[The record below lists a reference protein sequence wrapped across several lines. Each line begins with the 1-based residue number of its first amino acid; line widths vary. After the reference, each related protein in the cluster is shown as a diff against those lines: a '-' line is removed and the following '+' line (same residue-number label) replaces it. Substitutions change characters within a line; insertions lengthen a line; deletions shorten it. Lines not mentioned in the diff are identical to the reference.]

1 MQSVDELEEILS
13 TPSQALISDLE
24 RLSGDIL
31 ILGASGKMG
40 PSLARLAQRAV
51 RATGANRRVIAVA
64 RFSST
69 TVREAL
75 EREGVV
81 TVAADLMDE
90 QTLAALPDAQHV
102 VYMVGQKFGTAGQE
116 ALTWAINTYLPGR
129 VAQRY
134 RQSQIV
140 AFSTGNVYP
149 FVPIGSGG
157 AREDTAV
164 APIGDYAQSCL
175 GRERIFSHAS
185 LQYGTPLLVFRLNY
199 AIDMRYGVLHEI
211 ARAVYENR
219 PVDVRMG
226 HVNVIWQGDANAM
239 ALRSLLHCQAPGR
252 VLNVTGP
259 ETISIRALAAAFAS
273 RMGRQVTYIGE
284 EMPTALLSDATR
296 AFGLFGYPQ
305 VTLAQMIDWTA
316 DWVCAGNPTYGK
328 PTRFE
333 EREGRF

>member
-1 MQSVDELEEILS
+1 
-13 TPSQALISDLE
+13 
-24 RLSGDIL
+24 
-31 ILGASGKMG
+31 
-40 PSLARLAQRAV
+40 
-51 RATGANRRVIAVA
+51 
-64 RFSST
+64 
-69 TVREAL
+69 
-75 EREGVV
+75 
-81 TVAADLMDE
+81 
-90 QTLAALPDAQHV
+90 LPDAQHV